1 MKPTYVGPLIAL
13 VVLGLILITQSAYQ
27 VDETEQVIITQF
39 GEPIG
44 EAITAPGLK
53 LRIPFIQHV
62 NRFEKRVLEWDG
74 DPERMPTKDKKYL
87 WVDTTARWRIVD
99 PLKYLQ
105 SMGSESRAQKRL
117 DDILDGTTRSAIANH
132 DLINVVRSTNQ
143 ILTAK
148 QAEDIDDFQMD
159 YPEIADGRND
169 VTHEIMERSA
179 PFVKQFGIELVDIRI
194 KRINYEAEVRKKVF
208 ERMISERKRVAE
220 KLRAEGLGESAKIQ
234 GEKEKILRQIESEAY
249 RTAQGVIGEAEAKAL
264 KIYAD
269 VYSADPEFYTF
280 YRTLES
286 YKNSIKET
294 DRLILTT
301 DNEFLRY
308 LEQSK

>member
-1 MKPTYVGPLIAL
+1 MKPMYVGPFIAF
-13 VVLGLILITQSAYQ
+13 VVLCFVLLNQAAYQ
-27 VDETEQVIITQF
+27 IDETEQVIITQF
-39 GEPIG
+39 GQSIG
-44 EAITAPGLK
+44 GAITEPGLQWK
-53 LRIPFIQHV
+53 VPFIQRV
-62 NRFEKRVLEWDG
+62 NRFEKRIMEWDG
-74 DPERMPTKDKKYL
+74 EPERMPTRDKKYL
-87 WVDTTARWRIVD
+87 WVDVTARWRIVD
-99 PLKYLQ
+99 PLKFLQ
-105 SMGSESRAQKRL
+105 SVGNETGAQKRL
-117 DDILDGTTRSAIANH
+117 DDILDGTTRSAIATH

-148 QAEDIDDFQMD
+148 QAEDIDFQLE
-159 YPEIADGRND
+159 YPEIKDGRPD
-169 VTHEIMERSA
+169 VVKEIMERSA
-179 PFVKQFGIELVDIRI
+179 PFVKQFGIELDDIRI

-220 KLRAEGLGESAKIQ
+220 KLRAEGVGASAGIQ

-249 RTAQGVIGEAEAKAL
+249 RSAQVVIGEAEAKAL

-269 VYSADPEFYTF
+269 AYSVDPEFYSF
-280 YRTLES
+280 YQTLGS
-286 YKNSIKET
+286 YKNSIKDT